1 MLCMRQ
7 AVTKTMAL
15 SLRNDAR
22 GTRGRRSL
30 TPPPSNPL
38 YADGS
43 RRENLGR
50 QRRHELRMGI
60 LTTNRPILLA
70 SDRRSRDLKQGP
82 AGTGLISRT
91 WALVPE
97 RNAFCILTGPSPP
110 FTNRKENHKYPG
122 PATPYDATP
131 TAVPP
136 PRISPQDVSRT
147 EREFVMMMS

>member
-7 AVTKTMAL
+7 AMTDTMAL
-15 SLRNDAR
+15 LLRNDAR
-22 GTRGRRSL
+22 GTRSRRPR
-30 TPPPSNPL
+30 TPLPSNPL

-60 LTTNRPILLA
+60 LTTNRPILLT

-91 WALVPE
+91 WTLVPE
-97 RNAFCILTGPSPP
+97 RNAFMYCDRPLSPIYEP
-110 FTNRKENHKYPG
+110 KRKSHAPR
-122 PATPYDATP
+122 TCDAT
-131 TAVPP
+131 
-136 PRISPQDVSRT
+136 
-147 EREFVMMMS
+147 